1 MSMTYYT
8 SDHEWLIVEGD
19 LVTIGITDHAQEA
32 LGEIVFVESPEVGQT
47 SQKGETIAVVESVK
61 AASDIYAP
69 INGEVVET
77 NSNLDD
83 TPELVNESPEGD
95 GWFMKIRIQE
105 PFDASDY
112 MSRETYL
119 ESLDD

>member
-1 MSMTYYT
+1 MTYYT
-8 SDHEWLIVEGD
+8 TDHEWLIVEDD
-19 LVTIGITDHAQEA
+19 LVTVGITDHAQEA

-69 INGEVVET
+69 IDGEVVEV

-112 MSRETYL
+112 MNREEYL